1 MSKQPITERQREVYK
16 AIVDAVLDDVTPT
29 RQMIADQLGLAGP
42 SSPKRTCVCLQN
54 AGWIREDLRPVDGPG
69 RIVRDLDKA
78 ARAGGKRRE
87 KMLEAVIARACA
99 LVAGCRD

>member
-1 MSKQPITERQREVYK
+1 LTKRPITPRQHEVYRV
-16 AIVDAVLDDVTPT
+16 ILSLVLSDITPT
-29 RQMIADQLGLAGP
+29 RQLIADRLGQAGP

-54 AGWIREDLRPVDGPG
+54 AGWIGEDLRPVDGPG

-87 KMLEAVIARACA
+87 KMIEAVLARARA
-99 LVAGCRD
+99 LVAGE